1 MTTLKKLLMTAAVVM
16 APMMPLSRADAAV
29 KVGVVDMQRALRT
42 VKRGKTAQT
51 KLEKDLGIEK
61 ANLEKEQEKFQK
73 DAQAFQ
79 QKAEL
84 LSEKARAEQGGA
96 LQQRMTDL
104 QQRAQKFQI
113 DAQRRQGEAI
123 EPIVKGLRESANR
136 VGSKRKMDLV
146 IDDTGEA
153 ILYAEDKTDLT
164 EEVIKAYDEKN
175 P

>member
-1 MTTLKKLLMTAAVVM
+1 MSATLVAFGTAGLAQ
-16 APMMPLSRADAAV
+16 AAV
-29 KVGVVDMQRALRT
+29 KVGTVDMQRALRS
-42 VKRGKTAQT
+42 VKRGKNAQA
-51 KLEKDLGIEK
+51 KLEKDLGAEK
-61 ANLEKEQEKFQK
+61 TKLEKDQEKFQK

-79 QKAEL
+79 QKAEA

-96 LQQRMTDL
+96 LQQRMVDI
-104 QQRAQKFQI
+104 QQRAQKFQM
-113 DAQRRQGEAI
+113 DAQRRQAEAI
-123 EPIVKGLRESANR
+123 EPIVKGLREATTR

>member
-1 MTTLKKLLMTAAVVM
+1 MTMFKKVMMTAAL
-16 APMMPLSRADAAV
+16 MMTVSHADAAV
-29 KVGVVDMQRALRT
+29 KVGVVDMQRALRST
-42 VKRGKTAQT
+42 KRGKTAQS
-51 KLEKDLGIEK
+51 KLEKDLGAEK
-61 ANLEKEQEKFQK
+61 TKLEKEQEKFQK

-79 QKAEL
+79 QKAEM

-96 LQQRMTDL
+96 LQQRMTDI
-104 QQRAQKFQI
+104 QQRAQKFQF
-113 DAQRRQGEAI
+113 DAQRRQNEAI
-123 EPIVKGLRESANR
+123 EPIVKGLREAATR
-136 VGSKRKMDLV
+136 VGSKRKMDIV

>member
-1 MTTLKKLLMTAAVVM
+1 MNMIKKLAMTLAVVM
-16 APMMPLSRADAAV
+16 AAPLAEAAV

-42 VKRGKTAQT
+42 VKRGKAAQA
-51 KLEKDLGIEK
+51 KLEKELGAEQAK
-61 ANLEKEQEKFQK
+61 LKKEEEKFQK

-79 QKAEL
+79 QKAEM

-96 LQQRMTDL
+96 LQRRMAEL
-104 QQRAQKFQI
+104 QQKAQKFQM
-113 DAQRRQGEAI
+113 DAQRKQSEAI

-136 VGSKRKMDLV
+136 VGAKRKMDLV

-175 P
+175 PS